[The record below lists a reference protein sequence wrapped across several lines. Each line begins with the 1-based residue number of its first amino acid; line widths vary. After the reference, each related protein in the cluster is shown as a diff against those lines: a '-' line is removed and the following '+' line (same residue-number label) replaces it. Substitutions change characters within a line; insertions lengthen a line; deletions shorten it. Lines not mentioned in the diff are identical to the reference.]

1 MMPKKVDVIEAKA
14 VAVVNVGLIAVE
26 VAAQGQTDM
35 EVRLINMVQ
44 RVTGV
49 DAEVVVRIALIMLP
63 KVPTIVVV
71 MVKRT
76 GKVL

>member
-26 VAAQGQTDM
+26 VAAQGQIDM